1 MARKSNNPSGNKKLT
16 KEEQIRI
23 LEVSNEMLEKTK
35 RETLEHKD
43 SEESIELINQA
54 INENYAQMIAIDPSL
69 AEKINTLKLNELK
82 DNREYLKKYH
92 MHVNETP
99 SIDFSDSKKEKDM
112 MVRMDNNN
120 KNDIDSILSDN
131 SSKLKESITGRQV
144 VMENDTN
151 IDKEVNEKANNVPQN
166 DYYFDVRDKNLSYD
180 VIPLPSNGEVYREKI
195 PKLSVAY
202 LTAESENLITS
213 PHLYKDDLIIDALL
227 KYHVQNKGFNTDNLI
242 SGDVDA
248 IMLWLRA
255 TGYGNEYPIVVTD
268 PKTGK
273 DFEAVVDLT
282 KIKIKDFKLKGDA
295 NGWFDF
301 TLPMSGVPVKFKY
314 LSRKEEKQLQL
325 YNKIEGEESRKSMVK
340 QDFNSLMQCL
350 TADEHLNETT
360 KDKIKTYLDSI
371 NELWIKGDGGDSENR
386 VKINHMIT
394 NRLEMSIMSIN
405 GKIDREYIRQFIR
418 IMPALDSLKLRRYI
432 EDNRPGVDWNT
443 TVERPASLGG
453 GSVNIFLEWGTD
465 AFLNVI

>member
-1 MARKSNNPSGNKKLT
+1 MAKKANNNMNNTSKTKLS
-16 KEEQIRI
+16 KEEQIKI
-23 LEVSNEMLEKTK
+23 LEVSNEMMEKTK
-35 RETLEHKD
+35 REASRHRNRED
-43 SEESIELINQA
+43 AIERINQA
-54 INENYAQMIAIDPSL
+54 INENYAQMIAIDPSMKD
-69 AEKINTLKLNELK
+69 KIDALRKNN
-82 DNREYLKKYH
+82 NLKKQQDI
-92 MHVNETP
+92 NNLELSEP
-99 SIDFSDSKKEKDM
+99 EIDLSSSISSNSNIDNIDM
-112 MVRMDNNN
+112 
-120 KNDIDSILSDN
+120 DSILSNN
-131 SSKLKESITGRQV
+131 SNKFKDSLNNKQIE
-144 VMENDTN
+144 MENNYKVEEEVKKEENGNN
-151 IDKEVNEKANNVPQN
+151 IPNN
-166 DYYFDVRDKNLSYD
+166 DYYFNVRDKNLSYD
-180 VIPLPSNGEVYREKI
+180 VIPLPSKGETYKEKI

-282 KIKIKDFKLKGDA
+282 KIKIKDFTLKGDN

-301 TLPMSGVPVKFKY
+301 TLPMSGVEVKFKY
-314 LSRKEEKQLQL
+314 LSRKEEKQLKL
-325 YNKIEGEESRKSMVK
+325 INKIESEESRMSVVK
-340 QDFNSLMQCL
+340 QDYNSLIQCL
-350 TADEHLNETT
+350 NSDDNLDN
-360 KDKIKTYLDSI
+360 DKKEEIRNHLDSI
-371 NELWIKGDGGDSENR
+371 NTLWMNEDSSNK

-394 NRLEMSIMSIN
+394 NRLEMSLMSVN
-405 GKIDREYIRQFIR
+405 GKTDREYIRQFIK

-443 TVERPASLGG
+443 TVERPSSLGG

-465 AFLNVI
+465 AFLNIL